1 MIIAC
6 YECSTRYQLSE
17 NRIPEKGVRVRCPK
31 CRYVWRLTKEQPEK
45 REFQLGESGFESG
58 IEISGNGVPG
68 FDSEPM
74 ETAGSEEESVLD
86 SQSGFTEIDIDETG
100 PKQDVEPPR
109 ESPDIRKK
117 KERAKRLARV
127 FVSDILEYN
136 REKRDKALAEG
147 KLMSVLGPEIKKGW
161 EGYKEKVGAEIKES
175 SDYFREALNNILAD
189 GQKIF

>member
-6 YECSTRYQLSE
+6 YECSARYQLSE
-17 NRIPEKGVRVRCPK
+17 DRIPDKGVRVRCPK
-31 CRYVWRLTKEQPEK
+31 CRYVWRLTKEEPVKDEI
-45 REFQLGESGFESG
+45 EVGSGGFESG
-58 IEISGNGVPG
+58 MEISGNGVPG
-68 FDSEPM
+68 VDREPV
-74 ETAGSEEESVLD
+74 EREGIEEESVLD
-86 SQSGFTEIDIDETG
+86 TESGFTEIDIDETG
-100 PKQDVEPPR
+100 PKQQVDTTR
-109 ESPDIRKK
+109 ESPDIKKK

-161 EGYKEKVGAEIKES
+161 EGYKEKVGADIKES

-189 GQKIF
+189 GQRIF